1 MPAKTHGLSKK
12 SRLYSIW
19 QSMKARCY
27 AKSRANRE
35 GYQKKGII
43 VCDEWK
49 DDFVAFQ
56 SWAMANG
63 YASNLSID
71 RINNDGNYEPANCRW
86 VTMEQQARNTSS
98 NVWISFNGKTMLLT
112 DWAVQIGISI
122 STLRERLAK
131 YGIEKALSMPKHE
144 WQKVAGPDGV
154 TDTVCG
160 WAKRL
165 GINQNTLRER
175 IEKHGIEKA
184 LTMPNGACPPKY
196 IRCGR
201 FVDSISGW
209 SRRLGVAHS
218 TIKNRVALYGKDNAI
233 RRLVMELDS

>member
-1 MPAKTHGLSKK
+1 
-12 SRLYSIW
+12 
-19 QSMKARCY
+19 
-27 AKSRANRE
+27 
-35 GYQKKGII
+35 
-43 VCDEWK
+43 
-49 DDFVAFQ
+49 
-56 SWAMANG
+56 
-63 YASNLSID
+63 
-71 RINNDGNYEPANCRW
+71 
-86 VTMEQQARNTSS
+86 MEQQARNTSS

-131 YGIEKALSMPKHE
+131 HGIEKALSMPKHE

-196 IRCGR
+196 MRCGR

-209 SRRLGVAHS
+209 SRRLGVGSA
-218 TIKNRVALYGKDNAI
+218 TIRHRIALYGKDNAI
-233 RRLVMELDS
+233 RELVMELDS